1 MNIEK
6 YINIIEKKITDP
18 TSGLPE
24 EVFLL
29 ISRISPMINVDLL
42 IKNTENEVLLTW
54 RHKGQVYPEGWHVP
68 GGIIRYKE
76 KILDRVHKVAKIELG
91 CKITSENKPIVINEI
106 MLNQKNRGHFISL
119 LFSCT
124 LLTEPP
130 NKLKYVEGIPQ
141 IGQWKWHKKCP
152 KDIILPHRV
161 YETFFTTN

>member
-119 LFSCT
+119 LFTCSCT
-124 LLTEPP
+124 LKASFSISLSLFSALRLITAIFVWFSGDSV
-130 NKLKYVEGIPQ
+130 K
-141 IGQWKWHKKCP
+141 
-152 KDIILPHRV
+152 
-161 YETFFTTN
+161 T